1 MTLQASGNRPRVI
14 RGFPHSDVMSQ
25 PADKNERRRVQRVR
39 LPQPLRATV
48 DGVRAFIVDVSLRG
62 LRVMH
67 QDEIGGVQSKCV
79 VRSEWDGRPMELH
92 CSVVRTALHRSAD
105 SSGSRATYHSGLVIT
120 RAVGVSSVT
129 LRRLIEHHVERALD
143 EQKANA
149 RGIPPIAAQSMQ
161 TGTAS
166 AFVRHEY
173 KLGRWRE
180 VTTHSPEQPDHGF
193 TIAAHTTPAEV
204 EMLRKAYERAKTA
217 GDLAVIR
224 RLAEM
229 SVNGAEIIQARRYTP

>member
-1 MTLQASGNRPRVI
+1 MNE
-14 RGFPHSDVMSQ
+14 
-25 PADKNERRRVQRVR
+25 PAENTERRRVQRVR
-39 LPQPLRATV
+39 LPQPLRATI
-48 DGVRAFIVDVSLRG
+48 DGTRVFLVDVSLRG

-67 QDEIGGVQSKCV
+67 QDEIGRVSSACI
-79 VRSEWDGRPMELH
+79 VRSEWDGRPLELH
-92 CSVVRTALHRSAD
+92 CSIVRTALHRSAD
-105 SSGSRATYHSGLVIT
+105 NTGTRATYHSGLIIT

-149 RGIPPIAAQSMQ
+149 RGIPPLAAQSVQ
-161 TGTAS
+161 TGVAS
-166 AFVRHEY
+166 AYVRHEY
-173 KLGRWRE
+173 RLGRWRE

-193 TIAAHTTPAEV
+193 TIAAHTTPSEV

-217 GDLAVIR
+217 NDLAVIR

-229 SVNGAEIIQARRYTP
+229 SVSTAEVVQARRYTP

>member
-1 MTLQASGNRPRVI
+1 MSEP
-14 RGFPHSDVMSQ
+14 SD
-25 PADKNERRRVQRVR
+25 DKNERRRVQRVR
-39 LPQPLRATV
+39 LPQPLKATV
-48 DGVRAFIVDVSLRG
+48 DGTRAFIVDVSLRG

-67 QDEIGGVQSKCV
+67 QDEIGLIASKCI
-79 VRSEWDGRPMELH
+79 VRSEWDGRALELH
-92 CSVVRTALHRSAD
+92 CSIVRTALHRSSTD
-105 SSGSRATYHSGLVIT
+105 GGGRATYHSGLVIT

-149 RGIPPIAAQSMQ
+149 RGIPPLAAQSIQ
-161 TGTAS
+161 TGGVS

-173 KLGRWRE
+173 RLGRWRE
-180 VTTHSPEQPDHGF
+180 ITTHSSEQPDHGF
-193 TIAAHTTPAEV
+193 TIAAQTTPSEV

-217 GDLAVIR
+217 NDLAVIR

-229 SVNGAEIIQARRYTP
+229 SVNSAEIVQARRYTP

>member
-1 MTLQASGNRPRVI
+1 MSEP
-14 RGFPHSDVMSQ
+14 SD
-25 PADKNERRRVQRVR
+25 DKNERRRVQRVR
-39 LPQPLRATV
+39 LTQPLKATI
-48 DGVRAFIVDVSLRG
+48 DGTRAFIVDVSLRG

-67 QDEIGGVQSKCV
+67 QDEIGTVASKCI
-79 VRSEWDGRPMELH
+79 VRSDWDGRPLELH
-92 CSVVRTALHRSAD
+92 CSIVRTALHRS
-105 SSGSRATYHSGLVIT
+105 SSEGGGRATYHSGLTIT

-149 RGIPPIAAQSMQ
+149 RGIPPLAAQSIQ
-161 TGTAS
+161 TGVAS

-173 KLGRWRE
+173 RLGRWRE
-180 VTTHSPEQPDHGF
+180 ITTHSSEQPDHGF
-193 TIAAHTTPAEV
+193 TIAAQTTPSEV

-217 GDLAVIR
+217 NDLAVIR

-229 SVNGAEIIQARRYTP
+229 SVNSAEVVQARRYTP

>member
-1 MTLQASGNRPRVI
+1 MNE
-14 RGFPHSDVMSQ
+14 
-25 PADKNERRRVQRVR
+25 PAQHTERRRVQRVR
-39 LPQPLRATV
+39 LPQPLRATI
-48 DGVRAFIVDVSLRG
+48 DGTRVFIVDISLRG

-67 QDEIGGVQSKCV
+67 QDEIGGVSHKCIL
-79 VRSEWDGRPMELH
+79 RSEWDGRPMELH
-92 CSVVRTALHRSAD
+92 CSIIRTALHRSAD
-105 SSGSRATYHSGLVIT
+105 HTGSRTTYHSGLAIT

-161 TGTAS
+161 TGGAS

-180 VTTHSPEQPDHGF
+180 VTTHSPEQPAHGF
-193 TIAAHTTPAEV
+193 TIAANTTPSEI
-204 EMLRKAYERAKTA
+204 EMLRRAYERARTA
-217 GDLAVIR
+217 SDLAVIR

-229 SVNGAEIIQARRYTP
+229 SVNNAEIVPARRYTP

>member
-1 MTLQASGNRPRVI
+1 MKE
-14 RGFPHSDVMSQ
+14 

-39 LPQPLRATV
+39 LPQPLRATI
-48 DGVRAFIVDVSLRG
+48 DGTRVFIVDVSLRG

-67 QDEIGGVQSKCV
+67 QDEIGHVDSTCV

-92 CSVVRTALHRSAD
+92 CSIVRTALHRSAD
-105 SSGSRATYHSGLVIT
+105 NSGSKATYHSGLTIT

-166 AFVRHEY
+166 AYVRHEY
-173 KLGRWRE
+173 RLGRWRE

-193 TIAAHTTPAEV
+193 TIAAQTTPSEV

-217 GDLAVIR
+217 SDLAVIK

-229 SVNGAEIIQARRYTP
+229 SVNSAEVVQARRYTP

>member
-1 MTLQASGNRPRVI
+1 
-14 RGFPHSDVMSQ
+14 MSEPDQ
-25 PADKNERRRVQRVR
+25 ERRRVQRVR
-39 LPQPLRATV
+39 LHQPLRATI

-67 QDEIGGVQSKCV
+67 QDEIGRVDSKCI

-92 CSVVRTALHRSAD
+92 CSIVRTALHRSAD
-105 SSGSRATYHSGLVIT
+105 NSGNRATYHSGLVIT
-120 RAVGVSSVT
+120 RAVGVTSVT

-149 RGIPPIAAQSMQ
+149 RGIPAIAAASVP
-161 TGTAS
+161 TGVAS
-166 AFVRHEY
+166 AFVRHEF

-180 VTTHSPEQPDHGF
+180 VTTHSPEQPEHGF
-193 TIAAHTTPAEV
+193 TIAAHTTPSEV
-204 EMLRKAYERAKTA
+204 EMLRRAYERAKTA
-217 GDLAVIR
+217 NDLAVIR

-229 SVNGAEIIQARRYTP
+229 SVNGQEIVQARRYTP

>member
-1 MTLQASGNRPRVI
+1 MT
-14 RGFPHSDVMSQ
+14 D
-25 PADKNERRRVQRVR
+25 PADKNERRRVQRVG
-39 LPQPLRATV
+39 LPQPLKATV
-48 DGVRAFIVDVSLRG
+48 DGVRAFIVDISLRG
-62 LRVMH
+62 IRVMH
-67 QDEIGGVQSKCV
+67 QDEIGGVQSKCI
-79 VRSEWDGRPMELH
+79 VRAEWDGRPMELH
-92 CSVVRTALHRSAD
+92 CSIVRTALHRSAD
-105 SSGSRATYHSGLVIT
+105 GRNSRATYHSGLVIT

-129 LRRLIEHHVERALD
+129 LRRLIQHHVERALD

-149 RGIPPIAAQSMQ
+149 RGVPPPIAAQSMQ
-161 TGTAS
+161 TGNAS

-180 VTTHSPEQPDHGF
+180 VTTHSSEQPDHGF

-229 SVNGAEIIQARRYTP
+229 SVNGGEIIQARRYTP